1 VSSVFYPLRRLQSF
15 CLAFTPRGILQAA
28 PLQILSD
35 TSFVF
40 SRASVAERCKSFGD
54 GRFETVCGCVG
65 HGGGVLFSVEKTVE
79 RRDFGWVL
87 KYCRKI
93 CRTAPKFAL
102 HKSVLVN
109 SPEVQKV

>member
-1 VSSVFYPLRRLQSF
+1 MASRLRNSNQTSVAG
-15 CLAFTPRGILQAA
+15 CVT
-28 PLQILSD
+28 
-35 TSFVF
+35 
-40 SRASVAERCKSFGD
+40 VAERCKSFGD
-54 GRFETVCGCVG
+54 GRFDTVCGCVG

-102 HKSVLVN
+102 LKSVLVN
-109 SPEVQKV
+109 SQEVQKV